1 MDCAAAQARRTG
13 EQKMTKTTTY
23 TKVSR
28 VAFRFDW
35 HEVVAILEAN
45 IREQEGSG
53 LVPDLRGF
61 KVGDVTG
68 TVLGVC
74 DDPAEEGEWLNAPRS
89 VTVAFV
95 NKEDVEPACPSTDP
109 LVPPKKEFPEVPG
122 WAGSED
128 FPGDDFADVPSPL
141 RRPS

>member
-1 MDCAAAQARRTG
+1 
-13 EQKMTKTTTY
+13 MTKTTTY

-28 VAFRFDW
+28 VAFRLDW

-45 IREQEGSG
+45 IRGQEGSG

-61 KVGDVTG
+61 RVGEVTG
-68 TVLGVC
+68 TVVGVC
-74 DDPAEEGEWLNAPRS
+74 DDEAAEGEWLVAPRS

-95 NKEDVEPACPSTDP
+95 NKEEVEPAA
-109 LVPPKKEFPEVPG
+109 PPKKEFPAVPG

-128 FPGDDFADVPSPL
+128 FPGDDFADVPPPARSSSPT
-141 RRPS
+141 

>member
-1 MDCAAAQARRTG
+1 
-13 EQKMTKTTTY
+13 MTKTTTY

-68 TVLGVC
+68 TVVGVC
-74 DDPAEEGEWLNAPRS
+74 DDPTAEGEWLDAPRS

-95 NKEDVEPACPSTDP
+95 NREEVETAACPPSDLLT
-109 LVPPKKEFPEVPG
+109 PPKKEFPVVPE

-141 RRPS
+141 SPREQ